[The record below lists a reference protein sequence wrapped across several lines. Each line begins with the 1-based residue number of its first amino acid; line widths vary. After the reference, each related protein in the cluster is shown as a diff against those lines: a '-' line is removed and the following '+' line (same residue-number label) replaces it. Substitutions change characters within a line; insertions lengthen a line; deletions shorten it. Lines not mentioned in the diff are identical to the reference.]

1 MAITV
6 AGRKMTVTDATRQ
19 YAEEKIGNA
28 MKVMDIDPLD
38 AEVVLSV
45 KKNPSIAL
53 PCVCEV
59 TIRTKGNVVRVEEE
73 EQDMFSAIDVAA
85 AKVLR
90 QLRKYKTRVIDR
102 KVRAGAHGDPASI
115 RTMEGEELDLDALM
129 ADLSADEEI
138 VRVKE
143 IEFAPMTEEE
153 ALLRLHRPRH
163 RSSLRA
169 LSSRRRRLRR
179 LEAEALRLLALR
191 GARTVRP
198 FSLTTEN
205 RKRGN
210 MTTIDTIKDILH
222 ENLDI
227 DPADITEESTFES
240 LNIDSL
246 DMVELVCEL
255 EDRLDIDLG
264 EFDDSEGI
272 KTLGQFVEYV
282 EGL

>member
-6 AGRKMTVTDATRQ
+6 TGRKMNVADALRE

-53 PCVCEV
+53 PCECEV

-73 EQDMFSAIDVAA
+73 EQDMFAAIDVAA

-115 RTMEGEELDLDALM
+115 KNMEGTGDLDLDALM
-129 ADLSADEEI
+129 ADLSADDEV

-143 IEFAPMTEEE
+143 IDFEPMTEDE
-153 ALLRLHRPRH
+153 AL
-163 RSSLRA
+163 
-169 LSSRRRRLRR
+169 
-179 LEAEALRLLALR
+179 
-191 GARTVRP
+191 
-198 FSLTTEN
+198 
-205 RKRGN
+205 
-210 MTTIDTIKDILH
+210 IQ
-222 ENLDI
+222 
-227 DPADITEESTFES
+227 
-240 LNIDSL
+240 
-246 DMVELVCEL
+246 
-255 EDRLDIDLG
+255 IDLLG
-264 EFDDSEGI
+264 HDFFAYIDRDTSAFCVLYRRAEG
-272 KTLGQFVEYV
+272 GY
-282 EGL
+282 GLLKQVL

>member
-6 AGRKMTVTDATRQ
+6 AGRKMTVTDTTRQ

-59 TIRTKGNVVRVEEE
+59 TIRTRGNVVRVEEE

-102 KVRAGAHGDPASI
+102 KVRAGAHGDPGSI

-153 ALLRLHRPRH
+153 AL
-163 RSSLRA
+163 
-169 LSSRRRRLRR
+169 
-179 LEAEALRLLALR
+179 
-191 GARTVRP
+191 
-198 FSLTTEN
+198 
-205 RKRGN
+205 
-210 MTTIDTIKDILH
+210 IQ
-222 ENLDI
+222 
-227 DPADITEESTFES
+227 
-240 LNIDSL
+240 
-246 DMVELVCEL
+246 
-255 EDRLDIDLG
+255 IDLLG
-264 EFDDSEGI
+264 HDFFAYTDRDTNMACVLYRRSEG
-272 KTLGQFVEYV
+272 GY
-282 EGL
+282 GLLKQPESE